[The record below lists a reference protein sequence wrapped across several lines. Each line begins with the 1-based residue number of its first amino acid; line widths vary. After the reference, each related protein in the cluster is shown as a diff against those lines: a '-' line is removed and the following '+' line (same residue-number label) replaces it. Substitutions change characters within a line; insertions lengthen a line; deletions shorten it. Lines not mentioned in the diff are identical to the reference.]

1 MKAVVLTGAALAILA
16 TPALASRSSVEVEIR
31 RLEDAVNSAY
41 AANDLPRYFSYY
53 TKDLRALY
61 PEGPTT
67 LPEYV
72 VSWSKFIHD
81 GGRVESFTVSDMRVQ
96 VSASADAAVASYQA
110 VARVKNP
117 GKTAEDEHF
126 NETDVWFKR
135 HGAWKIVAIRWQ
147 SVPSDDR

>member
-1 MKAVVLTGAALAILA
+1 MKTVVLAGAALTILA
-16 TPALASRSSVEVEIR
+16 APALAARSPLEIEIR
-31 RLEDAVNSAY
+31 RLEDAVNGAY

-53 TKDLRALY
+53 AKDLRALY

-72 VSWSKFIHD
+72 VSWTKFIHD
-81 GGRVESFTVSDMRVQ
+81 GGRVEAFTVSDMRVQ
-96 VSASADAAVASYQA
+96 MSASADAAVASYQA

-117 GKTAEDEHF
+117 GKAVEDEHF

-135 HGAWKIVAIRWQ
+135 HGAWKIVEIHYSEFTPAK
-147 SVPSDDR
+147 